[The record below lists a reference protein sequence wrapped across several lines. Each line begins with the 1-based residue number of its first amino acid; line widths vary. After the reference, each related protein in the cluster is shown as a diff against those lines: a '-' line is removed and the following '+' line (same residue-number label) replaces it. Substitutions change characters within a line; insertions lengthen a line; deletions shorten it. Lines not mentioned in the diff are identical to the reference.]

1 MMGKIST
8 EKLALGVVGALVAA
22 NLLWAN
28 FGREGASC
36 LSMRGVHHGVS
47 EYIAANTNNS
57 FFVLYGTS
65 EKSNEDERFIANTVF
80 YMKGAVHEL
89 SVAVDRKDCS
99 IAGYVQ

>member
-1 MMGKIST
+1 MMSKIST
-8 EKLALGVVGALVAA
+8 EKLVIGIVGALVVA

-36 LSMRGVHHGVS
+36 LSMRGVHHGIS
-47 EYIAANTNNS
+47 DYMAANSNNS

-65 EKSNEDERFIANTVF
+65 EKSSDEDRFIANTVF
-80 YMKGAVHEL
+80 FMKGAVREL
-89 SVAVDRKDCS
+89 SVAVDRKDCN